1 MFATLKNE
9 NAYYLEKMLQEEIV
23 ENLSQLV
30 KTA

>member
-23 ENLSQLV
+23 ENLSQ
-30 KTA
+30 